1 MRGNTVAGNV
11 TDIYSGLAAQAS
23 QDVESK
29 GQRSK
34 LEGEVFFKKDK
45 RKNKNSQAINLP
57 AGALY
62 CVRWSCLWQ
71 LIISSGESDSALQVL
86 RPDKK
91 HAVVLSFKNQLCA
104 TQSPMFISTFVYHMS
119 LSTCLQLI
127 YIGTK
132 NYGILFFA
140 VRQPNH

>member
-34 LEGEVFFKKDK
+34 LEGEFFKKDK
-45 RKNKNSQAINLP
+45 RKNKNSQAINLS

-62 CVRWSCLWQ
+62 CVR
-71 LIISSGESDSALQVL
+71 
-86 RPDKK
+86 
-91 HAVVLSFKNQLCA
+91 
-104 TQSPMFISTFVYHMS
+104 
-119 LSTCLQLI
+119 
-127 YIGTK
+127 
-132 NYGILFFA
+132 
-140 VRQPNH
+140 

>member
-34 LEGEVFFKKDK
+34 LEGEFFKKDK
-45 RKNKNSQAINLP
+45 RKNKNSQDINLP

-62 CVRWSCLWQ
+62 CVR
-71 LIISSGESDSALQVL
+71 
-86 RPDKK
+86 
-91 HAVVLSFKNQLCA
+91 
-104 TQSPMFISTFVYHMS
+104 
-119 LSTCLQLI
+119 
-127 YIGTK
+127 
-132 NYGILFFA
+132 
-140 VRQPNH
+140 

>member
-34 LEGEVFFKKDK
+34 LEGEFFLKKDK

-62 CVRWSCLWQ
+62 CVR
-71 LIISSGESDSALQVL
+71 
-86 RPDKK
+86 
-91 HAVVLSFKNQLCA
+91 
-104 TQSPMFISTFVYHMS
+104 
-119 LSTCLQLI
+119 
-127 YIGTK
+127 
-132 NYGILFFA
+132 
-140 VRQPNH
+140 